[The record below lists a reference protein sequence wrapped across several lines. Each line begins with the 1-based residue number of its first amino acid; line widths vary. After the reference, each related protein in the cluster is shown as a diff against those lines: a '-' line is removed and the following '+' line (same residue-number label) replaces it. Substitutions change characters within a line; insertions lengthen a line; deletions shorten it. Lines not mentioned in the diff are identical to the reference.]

1 MPKTYSL
8 FLTTKRPS
16 WSSLGGLGVACLQ
29 YWRRPLPCPH
39 HPIAS
44 CHWFPNMA
52 DTRPPEKDHQRRAS
66 SGSFSKA
73 EVEHQSRGPSVDQ
86 AAGPEDPDQRQR
98 HDASARMEN
107 PLGGFS
113 REQVVRMADEFC
125 AKHGFTDDEDL
136 RVFRLGAAIAGN
148 DFRWDTIDGLRDDE
162 KEALWIEVDHKWRA
176 NPKKLYG
183 VIVVC
188 VSLFTSLIPY
198 IHSTILIDSRH
209 FVLLYKAWTRQVS
222 TSLLF
227 FTISHPLI
235 LGPCPKSHHVRPH
248 SRLLTRNSCKRS
260 SVLL

>member
-1 MPKTYSL
+1 
-8 FLTTKRPS
+8 
-16 WSSLGGLGVACLQ
+16 
-29 YWRRPLPCPH
+29 
-39 HPIAS
+39 
-44 CHWFPNMA
+44 MA
-52 DTRPPEKDHQRRAS
+52 DTRPPEKEHQGRAS

-86 AAGPEDPDQRQR
+86 AAGPEDPDLRQR

-113 REQVVRMADEFC
+113 REQVVRLAEEFC

-148 DFRWDTIDGLRDDE
+148 DFQWDTIDGLRDDE
-162 KEALWIEVDHKWRA
+162 KDALRTEVDHKWRA

-188 VSLFTSLIPY
+188 VSLSTSLIPY
-198 IHSTILIDSRH
+198 INSSILIDTRH

-222 TSLLF
+222 TSRLLLQF
-227 FTISHPLI
+227 LI
-235 LGPCPKSHHVRPH
+235 LSFQDPVPKPI
-248 SRLLTRNSCKRS
+248 TS
-260 SVLL
+260 SPIAGY

>member
-1 MPKTYSL
+1 
-8 FLTTKRPS
+8 
-16 WSSLGGLGVACLQ
+16 
-29 YWRRPLPCPH
+29 
-39 HPIAS
+39 
-44 CHWFPNMA
+44 MA

-86 AAGPEDPDQRQR
+86 AAGPEDPDLRQR

-113 REQVVRMADEFC
+113 REQVVRLADEFC

-148 DFRWDTIDGLRDDE
+148 DFQWDTIDGLRDDE
-162 KEALWIEVDHKWRA
+162 KDALRTEVDHKWRA

-188 VSLFTSLIPY
+188 VSLFTSLMPCINLL
-198 IHSTILIDSRH
+198 ILIDSRH

-222 TSLLF
+222 TSLSFYGL
-227 FTISHPLI
+227 S
-235 LGPCPKSHHVRPH
+235 S
-248 SRLLTRNSCKRS
+248 LLSGS
-260 SVLL
+260 PPPSPSLQAP